1 MIDLLTL
8 GSSVHRDDHR
18 ILFAKIKRI
27 FTEIKTIYAEIERI
41 LLSHSNDHQIL
52 FAENRRIHTKMSFC
66 LSVFLSFCLSVFLS
80 FCLSVFLSVS
90 LFLYLSLSLSLYF
103 YLSSLNK
110 HNFCLRLVKVL
121 RQVHDDGSL
130 ELGAGDVDH
139 HPPRL
144 RKFLFLQR
152 FFQLEVVDDDLH
164 NFVVEQFSDYNFTN
178 DRTLA
183 NLIDKNVRG

>member
-1 MIDLLTL
+1 MIIRYFLPKTEEFTQKCL
-8 GSSVHRDDHR
+8 SVFH
-18 ILFAKIKRI
+18 
-27 FTEIKTIYAEIERI
+27 
-41 LLSHSNDHQIL
+41 
-52 FAENRRIHTKMSFC
+52 

-80 FCLSVFLSVS
+80 FCLS
-90 LFLYLSLSLSLYF
+90 LYFFISLSLSLYF

-164 NFVVEQFSDYNFTN
+164 NFVVEQFSDYNFTY

-183 NLIDKNVRG
+183 DLISNKFEVDQIIEEGVLGKLRLGYNSSRTSHLSSTKSFRRNF